1 MIYVMADN
9 EDLNKETT
17 KGKPDLTTNNGAPQ
31 ANNENTLT
39 AGPKG
44 PVVMQDFGFMEK
56 QAHFDRERIPER
68 VVHAKGAGAK
78 GYFELD
84 HDLSAYTTADF
95 LTHPE
100 KKTPVLARFS
110 NVAGE
115 SGHADTY
122 RDVRGFALRFYTD
135 DGNFD
140 IVGNNTP
147 VFFMNDPLKF
157 PDFIHSQKRDPSTH
171 ERSVDM
177 QWAYFSNSPESTHQ
191 VFILMT
197 DRGIPYSYRY
207 MHGYGSH
214 TFSWMNAQG
223 EKFWIKYHF
232 KTNQGIK
239 SLNDADA
246 EIMAGK
252 EPDWYIKDLY
262 DAIERGDYPSWD
274 VYVQI
279 IPYEEGINYKHD
291 IFDVTKVVSQHD
303 YPLQKIGKF
312 TLNENPKDY
321 FTEIEEAAFSPAN
334 IVPGVG
340 LSPDKLLQGRL
351 FAYGDAA
358 RYRLGANYDQIPINK
373 PKNEVHNYDRDGMMQ
388 VTSNGSGEVNYEPN
402 SKGGPVQN
410 PRGTQMTYPV
420 SGEVKAYEQDDDYFS
435 APRALYDILT
445 PDKKA
450 WLIQDIKD
458 SLGAVK
464 SIDTKIR
471 QTKLFYQVDHDFG
484 MQVAE
489 AIGLS
494 AEDIKD

>member
-1 MIYVMADN
+1 MNSNDM
-9 EDLNKETT
+9 EKR
-17 KGKPDLTTNNGAPQ
+17 GKPDLTTNNGAPQ
-31 ANNENTLT
+31 ANNENSLT
-39 AGPKG
+39 AGARG
-44 PVVMQDFGFMEK
+44 PVVMQDFGLTEK
-56 QAHFDRERIPER
+56 LAHFNRERIPER

-100 KKTPVLARFS
+100 KKTPMLARFS

-122 RDVRGFALRFYTD
+122 RDVRGFALKFYTD
-135 DGNFD
+135 EGNFD

-157 PDFIHSQKRDPSTH
+157 PDFIHSQKRNPATH
-171 ERSVDM
+171 ERSEEM
-177 QWAYFSNSPESTHQ
+177 QWDYFSNSPESIHQ
-191 VFILMT
+191 VLILMS
-197 DRGIPYSYRY
+197 DRGIPYSYRF

-214 TFSWMNAQG
+214 TFSWTNAKG
-223 EKFWIKYHF
+223 ENFWIKYHF
-232 KTNQGIK
+232 KSNQGIK
-239 SLNDADA
+239 NLTDEQADQ
-246 EIMAGK
+246 MAGK

-262 DAIERGDYPSWD
+262 DAIERKDFPSWD

-279 IPYEEGINYKHD
+279 IPYEEGLNYKYD

-312 TLNENPKDY
+312 TLNENPVDY

-334 IVPGVG
+334 IVLGVG

-351 FAYGDAA
+351 FAYTDAE
-358 RYRLGANYDQIPINK
+358 RYRLGANYDQIPVNR
-373 PKNEVHNYDRDGMMQ
+373 PKTPVKNYDRDGQMQ
-388 VTSNGSGEVNYEPN
+388 VTDNGAGSVNYEPN
-402 SKGGPVQN
+402 SFGGPVQN

-420 SGEVKAYEQDDDYFS
+420 QGEVKAYAQNDDYFS
-435 APRALYDILT
+435 APRALYHLLT
-445 PDKKA
+445 DDKKA

-458 SLGAVK
+458 SLG
-464 SIDTKIR
+464 SIDSQEIKIR
-471 QTKLFYQVDHDFG
+471 QTKLFYQVDPDLG
-484 MQVAE
+484 KRVAQALDLPQDYLE
-489 AIGLS
+489 
-494 AEDIKD
+494 K